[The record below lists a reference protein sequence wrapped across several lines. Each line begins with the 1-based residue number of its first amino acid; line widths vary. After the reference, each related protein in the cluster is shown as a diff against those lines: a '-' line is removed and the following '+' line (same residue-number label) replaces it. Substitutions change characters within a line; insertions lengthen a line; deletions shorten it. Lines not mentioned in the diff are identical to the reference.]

1 MQPVSGPGAPLPGER
16 SIGAT
21 SPATSPTGADGGD
34 RPLTLAQR
42 TTLENLIVKIVSL
55 STLKTTEVW
64 NGVKQGLGLTESAE
78 LMSRHY
84 QPAEQLL
91 QTRLSEVQHQDNAG
105 RQQLIQR
112 LTTMLPDGN
121 NRQAV
126 SDFIRQQFGHTVLS
140 SLNKTQLQQV
150 VTFLQNGQTP
160 QPTANATAVQQPSP
174 SNPLDRPLQPAEQQS
189 LNQLVARLASQ
200 TGEQPAKI
208 WATLMMMQNL
218 NSGDA
223 IPAKNLQLLTQFLQA
238 QASLHQTQ
246 TPPSQPAVFT
256 ANDSAPGQ
264 PAANAANTANAP
276 GAATALAAPSNH
288 VMSNLSLLQT
298 VLPHPLDA
306 QEQQMMSDYMQN
318 RFNASLPAL
327 MTPMQ
332 LSEALTFLY
341 SQRIQRS
348 PETDWTAP
356 QPLLNP
362 LIAALPLNWQSLFQ
376 KPMFVVIAS
385 VCVVIFLLW
394 VLF

>member
-16 SIGAT
+16 ATGPT
-21 SPATSPTGADGGD
+21 SPAINAGGGD
-34 RPLTLAQR
+34 QPLTPAQR
-42 TTLENLIVKIVSL
+42 TTLENLIVKIASL
-55 STLKTTEVW
+55 STLKTAEIW
-64 NGVKQGLGLTESAE
+64 NGVKQGLGLTENAE

-91 QTRLSEVQHQDNAG
+91 QTRLTEVQRQDNAG
-105 RQQLIQR
+105 RQQLLQR
-112 LTTMLPDGN
+112 LTEMLPEGN

-150 VTFLQNGQTP
+150 VAFLQNGLTP
-160 QPTANATAVQQPSP
+160 QPAAGTTAMQQPSP
-174 SNPLDRPLQPAEQQS
+174 SNPLDRPLLPAEQNS
-189 LNQLVARLASQ
+189 LNQLVVRLASQ

-208 WATLMMMQNL
+208 WAALMTMQNL

-246 TPPSQPAVFT
+246 ATASRQAAPTAFA
-256 ANDSAPGQ
+256 ANDAAPGS
-264 PAANAANTANAP
+264 PAANAPNAANTP
-276 GAATALAAPSNH
+276 AAASNSALA
-288 VMSNLSLLQT
+288 NLSLLQT
-298 VLPHPLDA
+298 VLPRPLDA
-306 QEQQMMSDYMQN
+306 QEQQMMLDYMQN
-318 RFNASLPAL
+318 RFNAGAPLP

-332 LSEALTFLY
+332 LSEALTFLF

-348 PETDWTAP
+348 QESGWTAP

-362 LIAALPLNWQSLFQ
+362 LIAAIPPNWQSLFQ
-376 KPMFVVIAS
+376 KPMFTVIVG
-385 VCVVIFLLW
+385 VCVAIFLLW